1 MALRP
6 SLPPFLPSFRPPS
19 APPHR
24 LQPFCRTQEV
34 SDALALRRKLRR
46 QERRLP
52 PQFWGDMASGL
63 LGIAALLLFVAG
75 CALFTPQLDSSPVV
89 TRNGVHCFVA
99 GSVCFWLQN
108 GYHLLIRRDPED
120 ARQVETTL
128 IEAEDGESEGGG
140 ERGEED
146 EEDDAEEEHEE
157 EKEEGGEAGSG
168 EGGA

>member
-19 APPHR
+19 TPPHR
-24 LQPFCRTQEV
+24 LQHFCRTQEA

-52 PQFWGDMASGL
+52 PQFWGDMVSGL
-63 LGIAALLLFVAG
+63 LGIAALLMFVAG

-108 GYHLLIRRDPED
+108 GYHLLIRRDPEN
-120 ARQVETTL
+120 ARQVENTL
-128 IEAEDGESEGGG
+128 LEAVDGESEG
-140 ERGEED
+140 GEED
-146 EEDDAEEEHEE
+146 EEDDEEEHEE
-157 EKEEGGEAGSG
+157 KEEKQAVERVVHNTGDR
-168 EGGA
+168 